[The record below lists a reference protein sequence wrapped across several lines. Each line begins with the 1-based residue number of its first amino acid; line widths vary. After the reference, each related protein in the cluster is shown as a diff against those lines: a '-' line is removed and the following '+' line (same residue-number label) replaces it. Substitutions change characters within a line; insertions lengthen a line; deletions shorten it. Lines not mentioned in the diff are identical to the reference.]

1 LAFLAEFLAM
11 NSCVLMAEIIS
22 EPQLRFTQEAQLAV
36 TEMTVQF
43 PALRAEESAGTLKVI
58 GWGNL
63 AEQMQS
69 QFHQGDRVVIEGR
82 LGMNSI
88 DRPEGFKEKRA
99 ELTASRIHILGAD
112 TPMTAPVATATTNAP
127 AAAPPAAVSAP
138 APEPVIPVVQPEP
151 EPVAAAAPAAKS
163 AAKAS
168 AKTKAAAAAP
178 LPEPNYDDIP
188 F

>member
-1 LAFLAEFLAM
+1 M

-22 EPQLRFTQEAQLAV
+22 VPQLRYTQEAQLAV

-43 PALRAEESAGTLKVI
+43 PALRAEETPGTIKVI

-69 QFHQGDRVVIEGR
+69 QFSQGDRVVIEGR
-82 LGMNSI
+82 LGMNTI
-88 DRPEGFKEKRA
+88 ERDGFKEKRA
-99 ELTASRIHILGAD
+99 ELTASRIHVVGQD
-112 TPMTAPVATATTNAP
+112 TPIE
-127 AAAPPAAVSAP
+127 PPAAVSAATAAPATTAP
-138 APEPVIPVVQPEP
+138 APVSAPPAQDASAPEP
-151 EPVAAAAPAAKS
+151 EPVAAAPAAKPAAKAASKAKAAPAAP
-163 AAKAS
+163 
-168 AKTKAAAAAP
+168 P